1 MRNVE
6 IIAQSAFEFIDASLD
21 LDVPRAV
28 DIHPCKMNLGRLT
41 IFVAF
46 RGEGNLVRRK

>member
-6 IIAQSAFEFIDASLD
+6 IIARSAFEFIDASLD

-28 DIHPCKMNLGRLT
+28 VIHPCKIGTINF

-46 RGEGNLVRRK
+46 RGEGNLVERK